1 MSSGTKLIGI
11 TVAAAAIIVASLWLG
26 RQSQPKS
33 DDPNPLTA
41 APVGDGTATGPSNS
55 VIVPRPT
62 NRPPP
67 TGLATNVQPTP
78 TSSIGTAPPATT
90 NLITDWNEKIDE
102 ALKSGAEDREV
113 AKTLL
118 KSFPRFPKDGQVE
131 AVQHIS
137 NLLPD
142 EDYPELG
149 KLMED
154 ASLPEDVLDELIM
167 DLLNRPNK
175 IMLPELLKVAKNPQH
190 VKAGEAKDFLE
201 LYLEEDF
208 GADWNTWQIKM
219 EEWLKANPE

>member
-11 TVAAAAIIVASLWLG
+11 TVAAAMIIGASLWLG
-26 RQSQPKS
+26 RQ
-33 DDPNPLTA
+33 
-41 APVGDGTATGPSNS
+41 
-55 VIVPRPT
+55 
-62 NRPPP
+62 NRPKPEDPAQSSATP
-67 TGLATNVQPTP
+67 TGVTDTTTASNQMAVARPANRTTPPGLTTNVQAPLATTP
-78 TSSIGTAPPATT
+78 TTDPATTT
-90 NLITDWNEKIDE
+90 NLITEWNEKIDE

-142 EDYPELG
+142 EDYAELG

-154 ASLPEDVLDELIM
+154 DKLPEEVLDELIM

-175 IMLPELLKVAKNPQH
+175 IMLPELVKVAKNPQH
-190 VKAGEAKDFLE
+190 AKAGEAKDFLE
-201 LYLEEDF
+201 LYLEEDY
-208 GADWNTWQIKM
+208 GADWNLWQTKVD
-219 EEWLKANPE
+219 EWLKANPE

>member
-11 TVAAAAIIVASLWLG
+11 TVAAAVIIGASLWLG
-26 RQSQPKS
+26 RQNRPKPEDPVQPGAAS
-33 DDPNPLTA
+33 TGVTDTTA
-41 APVGDGTATGPSNS
+41 PSNQMTVS
-55 VIVPRPT
+55 RPANRPT
-62 NRPPP
+62 P
-67 TGLATNVQPTP
+67 TGLVNNVQASLATTP
-78 TSSIGTAPPATT
+78 APDSAATT
-90 NLITDWNEKIDE
+90 NLITEWNEKIDE

-142 EDYPELG
+142 EDYAELG

-154 ASLPEDVLDELIM
+154 DKLPEEVLDELIM

-175 IMLPELLKVAKNPQH
+175 IMLPELVKVAKNPQH
-190 VKAGEAKDFLE
+190 AKAGEAKDFLE
-201 LYLEEDF
+201 LYLEEDY
-208 GADWNTWQIKM
+208 GADWNLWQTKVD
-219 EEWLKANPE
+219 EWLKANPE